1 MAAISGSAALIA
13 LATRLGIPNAAKIL
27 ADKGFKYFTKY
38 VAKFQK
44 QVTKQKETKE
54 KGFRGKGSQRKQK
67 DITKRKI
74 PTNLSINK

>member
-13 LATRLGIPNAAKIL
+13 LATRLGIPNAAKTL
-27 ADKGFKYFTKY
+27 AKEGFKSFQRY
-38 VAKFQK
+38 VTKFQK

-54 KGFRGKGSQRKQK
+54 KGFRGKGSQRQK
-67 DITKRKI
+67 GPIKERKI